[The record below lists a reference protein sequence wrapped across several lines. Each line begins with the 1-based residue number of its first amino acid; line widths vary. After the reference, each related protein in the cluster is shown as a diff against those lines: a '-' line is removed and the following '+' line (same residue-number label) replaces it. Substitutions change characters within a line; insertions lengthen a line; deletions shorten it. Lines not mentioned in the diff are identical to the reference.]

1 MPGVPLKTQA
11 VATSSSPPK
20 GECNVTDTGPCLGGK
35 CSNSHYHG
43 ASAQLAACASNKP
56 NYPASIHGSVD
67 GIRLP
72 CVHGSAHDRLCPLP
86 RGNCGEGDVE
96 AE

>member
-1 MPGVPLKTQA
+1 MPGVPPKTQA

-20 GECNVTDTGPCLGGK
+20 VECDGTDTPSLGGR
-35 CSNSHYHG
+35 CSNSHCHG

-72 CVHGSAHDRLCPLP
+72 CVHGSAHDRLCPLL
-86 RGNCGEGDVE
+86 RGNCGERDVE